1 VDEARA
7 YGSIKKPD
15 WQAMSSQLKNAI
27 SKLGAGDPAGALS
40 SMQQFVFKVNS
51 SSYSE
56 PTGPYVGFN
65 FNGDHLMRGENIVFT
80 LRVKVV
86 PYKPVP

>member
-1 VDEARA
+1 
-7 YGSIKKPD
+7 
-15 WQAMSSQLKNAI
+15 MSSQLKNAFN
-27 SKLGAGDPAGALS
+27 KLNAGDPAGALS

-51 SSYSE
+51 SIYS
-56 PTGPYVGFN
+56 PATGGYTGFN

-86 PYKPVP
+86 PFKPVP